1 MPAETSSDELY
12 AAARAVLARAH
23 APYSRYR
30 VGAALRAPDG
40 TIHAGANVEN
50 AAYPEG
56 QCAETSAIGVL
67 VAAGHTGFTEAAV
80 VSDGGD
86 VAVPCGGCR
95 QRLSE
100 FAGPEVPIHLGD
112 AEAVRRT
119 VTVGELLPFAFGG
132 DRLPG

>member
-1 MPAETSSDELY
+1 MPEGTSAEELF
-12 AAARAVLARAH
+12 AAARAVLANAY

-40 TIHAGANVEN
+40 SVHAGANVEN
-50 AAYPEG
+50 AAYPQG
-56 QCAETSAIGVL
+56 QCAEASAIGVL
-67 VAAGHTGFTEAAV
+67 VAAGHTAFTEAAV

-100 FAGPEVPIHLGD
+100 FAGADVPIHLGD

-119 VTVGELLPFAFGG
+119 VTLGELLPLAFGG

>member
-1 MPAETSSDELY
+1 MPSERSAEELH
-12 AAARAVLARAH
+12 AAARAVLRNAY

-40 TIHAGANVEN
+40 SVHVGANVEN
-50 AAYPEG
+50 AAYPQG
-56 QCAETSAIGVL
+56 QCAEASAVGVL
-67 VAAGHTGFTEAAV
+67 VAAGHTAFTEAAV

-100 FAGPEVPIHLGD
+100 FAGAEVAIHLGD
-112 AEAVRRT
+112 AEAIRRT
-119 VTVGELLPFAFGG
+119 VTLGELLPFAFGG
-132 DRLPG
+132 DRLPT